1 MMSIGFPEA
10 VIYGKFIF
18 GKDFD
23 HCEESGDGGWLGFF
37 IKSDPGV
44 AYEDQTWDEF
54 EYTFKHMLDHDKKF
68 KDYYQKNI
76 SKLRAKWQ

>member
-1 MMSIGFPEA
+1 MLVIGFPEA
-10 VIYGKFIF
+10 NIYGKFIF

-23 HCEESGDGGWLGFF
+23 HCEESTDGWLAFF

-54 EYTFKHMLDHDKKF
+54 EHTFKFMLDHDKKF
-68 KDYYQKNI
+68 KDYYRKNI
-76 SKLRAKWQ
+76 SKKRARH